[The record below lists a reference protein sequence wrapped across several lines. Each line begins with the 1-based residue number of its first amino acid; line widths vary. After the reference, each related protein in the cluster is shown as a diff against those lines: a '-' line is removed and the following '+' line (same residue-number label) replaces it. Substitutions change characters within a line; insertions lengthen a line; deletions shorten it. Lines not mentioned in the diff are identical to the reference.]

1 MELKKICKIFIIL
14 IVSMVL
20 IPVFACNV
28 YAMTIVLDPGHG
40 GSDPGCNSRWK
51 L

>member
-14 IVSMVL
+14 IDA
-20 IPVFACNV
+20 I
-28 YAMTIVLDPGHG
+28 TIVLDPGHG

>member
-1 MELKKICKIFIIL
+1 MKLEKICKIFIIL